1 MNKTSS
7 QIRQDMIKFYG
18 PKWDE
23 FPSVDLYMDQIVEYI
38 NTSLQKLGMKNE
50 TKFITKSM
58 VNNYVKNSVL
68 IPPIKKRYNK
78 NHIGYLIVVCLLK
91 QCFSLAEISEMI
103 EIYRNLKDKKI
114 QMHYNH
120 FMVSF
125 ETCLHEVFEKEQISF
140 QLYKDPTK
148 EQALM
153 ESAIKT
159 VVYKLY
165 TQYLLRSSSEK

>member
-1 MNKTSS
+1 MNKTSV
-7 QIRQDMIKFYG
+7 QIRQDMVDFQG

-23 FPSVDLYMDQIVEYI
+23 FPPVDLYMDQIVEYI
-38 NTSLQKLGMKNE
+38 NTSLQKLCMNDE

-68 IPPIKKRYNK
+68 IPPVKKKYNR

-91 QCFSLAEISEMI
+91 QCFSLAEIGEMI

-114 QMHYNH
+114 QLHYDH
-120 FMVSF
+120 FMMSF

-140 QLYKDPTK
+140 QLYEDPTK
-148 EQALM
+148 EQTLM
-153 ESAIKT
+153 ESGIKT

-165 TQYLLRSSSEK
+165 TQYLLRSLSAK